1 MPPEGRRDWPA
12 APGAPAGWR
21 RTYSSLQIPGYRWL
35 WLGMLA
41 YFMAMQM
48 DTVARGYLAYDL
60 TGSATALGVVTIAWG
75 LPMLL
80 LSLVGGAVADRV
92 EKRNLLLFAQVAMAL
107 VALTTALL
115 VQTGVVQ
122 IWHLVMLGVAQGATW
137 SFIVPARQALVPELV
152 GEDELTN
159 ALALNNSAINVTR
172 IVGPSAAGAL
182 IAVPLV
188 GLPGVFYLMVFLY
201 ALVVLT
207 LLRVPTTGRAAGRE
221 VGPILQ
227 EIGIGVRYVTGRSAL
242 MVLLGLA
249 FVAVLLGMP
258 YNILLPVFAEDVH
271 QVGSVGLGLMSTF
284 VGMGAILGSL
294 VIAYFSN
301 YPGRATLQLVLGM
314 GFGIGLFLFGG
325 APIFVLALAALSL
338 MGFMVAGYMTLNN
351 TLIFIHAERRF
362 HGRVMSVYMLTWS
375 LMPLSALPMTA
386 LADVVGAQAVMAVAG
401 ILVFVV
407 IASVGIFY
415 PGYRELGV
423 VATSSVPAEGRDGI

>member
-1 MPPEGRRDWPA
+1 
-12 APGAPAGWR
+12 
-21 RTYSSLQIPGYRWL
+21 
-35 WLGMLA
+35 MLA

-92 EKRNLLLFAQVAMAL
+92 EKRNLLLFAQIAMSL

-137 SFIVPARQALVPELV
+137 SFIVPSRQALVPELV
-152 GEDELTN
+152 GEDELAN
-159 ALALNNSAINVTR
+159 ALALNNGAINATR
-172 IVGPSAAGAL
+172 IAGPSVAGGL

-201 ALVVLT
+201 GLVVLT
-207 LLRVPTTGRAAGRE
+207 LFRVPRTGRAAAGE
-221 VGPILQ
+221 VGPISE
-227 EIGIGVRYVTGRSAL
+227 EIGIGVRYVAGRPAL
-242 MVLLGLA
+242 VVLLGLA

-258 YNILLPVFAEDVH
+258 YSTLLPVFAEDVH
-271 QVGSVGLGLMSTF
+271 DVGPVGLGLMSTF
-284 VGMGAILGSL
+284 VGVGAIVGSL
-294 VIAYFSN
+294 VIAYFST
-301 YPGRATLQLVLGM
+301 YPGRATLQLMLGM
-314 GFGIGLFLFGG
+314 GFGLGLFLFGG
-325 APIFVLALAALSL
+325 APIFALAVAALSL

-386 LADVVGAQAVMAVAG
+386 LADVVGAQAVMAAAG
-401 ILVFVV
+401 ILVFLS

-415 PGYRELGV
+415 PGYRELG
-423 VATSSVPAEGRDGI
+423 AERRPTVPRPS